1 VTHAVPAY
9 GFDEIMLGR
18 SLRAAFLFFRCN
30 AMADETLASAIQR
43 VQQAR
48 QEALAL
54 IADGKLDEAKS
65 RYIGKKG
72 EFRQLQALLGKLPAE
87 DRKVFG
93 EEFNRAKQ
101 EVEAAHKHALEE
113 QGKPKASGPM
123 FDFLPGVAPR
133 HGCKH
138 PLIQTIQEIAN
149 IFGRMGFVHEEGP
162 EIEDPFHNFIA
173 LNIPEDHP
181 ARDPRD
187 NFYIRDD
194 MLLRSQ
200 TSTVQIRVMEKQP
213 PPVRIISI
221 GRVYRPDPAD
231 DTHSPMFHQVEG
243 LYVDENVTMADLKTV
258 LRMFT
263 QAYLGKDVQIRFRPS
278 FFPFTEPSIEV
289 DMCFGDKW
297 IELGGAGMVD
307 PNVFEAV
314 GYDPDKYTGFAFGL
328 GVERLAMRRHQVHN
342 LRLFFENDVRFL
354 QQFV

>member
-1 VTHAVPAY
+1 M
-9 GFDEIMLGR
+9 DD
-18 SLRAAFLFFRCN
+18 S
-30 AMADETLASAIQR
+30 LASALER

-48 QEALAL
+48 QGALQL
-54 IADGKLDEAKS
+54 IEQGKLDEAKS
-65 RYIGKKG
+65 LYIGKKG
-72 EFRQLQALLGKLPAE
+72 EFRQLQSLLGKLPAE
-87 DRKVFG
+87 DRKAFG
-93 EEFNRAKQ
+93 EAFNLAKQ
-101 EVEAAHKHALEE
+101 EVETLHKQALEAK
-113 QGKPKASGPM
+113 QAKRGSGPA
-123 FDFLPGVAPR
+123 FDFLPGIVPK

-138 PLIQTIQEIAN
+138 PLIQTIEEIAD

-162 EIEDPFHNFIA
+162 EVEDPFHNFIA
-173 LNIPEDHP
+173 LNIPDDHP

-194 MLLRSQ
+194 LLLRSQ

-221 GRVYRPDPAD
+221 GRVYRPDDAD
-231 DTHSPMFHQVEG
+231 ATHSPMFHQVEG
-243 LYVDENVTMADLKTV
+243 LYVDENVTLADLKTV

-263 QAYLGKDVQIRFRPS
+263 QAYLGRDVQIRFRPS

-289 DMCFGDKW
+289 DMSFGDRW

-314 GYDPDKYTGFAFGL
+314 GYDPEKYTGFAFGL
-328 GVERLAMRRHQVHN
+328 GVERLAMRRHGVAD

-354 QQFV
+354 KQFA